1 MRLDKYIS
9 SSTNYSRKDV
19 RRLLREKLLTLDGVV
34 CKSPSLQIS
43 SGQTILLNGKAVQ
56 APGFRYFMLHKPQG
70 YVCATKDNEHPIVID
85 FLEEPNKDK
94 LQIAGR
100 LDIDTTGLVLITDDG
115 QWNHAITAPKRECKK
130 SYYVTLTN
138 DVTEQ
143 ARSQLEQGV
152 MLDGEIKPTKPATV
166 EVVYSNEVRLCIS
179 EGKYHQVKRMFAA
192 VGNKVCDLHREC
204 IGAIQLDPDLEQGQY
219 RELTKPEI
227 DSIFSLQPQTV
238 KQDK

>member
-9 SSTNYSRKDV
+9 NSTDYSRKDV

-34 CKSPSLQIS
+34 CKSPSLHITP
-43 SGQTILLNGKAVQ
+43 GQILLLDGHAIQ

-70 YVCATKDNEHPIVID
+70 YVCATKDSEHPIVID

-115 QWNHAITAPKRECKK
+115 QWNHAITAPNRDCKK
-130 SYYVTLTN
+130 TYYVTLTN
-138 DVTEQ
+138 DLNEK
-143 ARSQLEQGV
+143 ACNQLKLGV
-152 MLDGEIKPTKPATV
+152 MLDGEVKPTKPATV
-166 EVVYSNEVRLCIS
+166 DIVYSNEIRLCIS
-179 EGKYHQVKRMFAA
+179 EGKYHQVKRMLAA
-192 VGNKVCDLHREC
+192 VGNKVCELHREC
-204 IGAIQLDPDLEQGQY
+204 IGAIKLDPDLEQGQY

-227 DSIFSLQPQTV
+227 DSIFLLQSQTV